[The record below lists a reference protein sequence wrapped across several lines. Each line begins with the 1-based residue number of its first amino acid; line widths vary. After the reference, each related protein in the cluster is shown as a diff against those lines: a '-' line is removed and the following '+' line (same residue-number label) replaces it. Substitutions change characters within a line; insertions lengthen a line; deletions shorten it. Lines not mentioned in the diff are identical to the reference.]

1 MKAYYDTYGNNPE
14 EYAYELKNFIM
25 FTMLEF
31 YMFEQRGIISEDD
44 LNAFVNGL
52 SVDIGIQ
59 LIDVTPQN
67 MADGLCLGDI
77 VFAVNGKPIYN
88 QYHLTE
94 LMEKYPTAVLSVKR
108 QNETFTTKPI
118 DNWSLSGDFYIE

>member
-1 MKAYYDTYGNNPE
+1 
-14 EYAYELKNFIM
+14 
-25 FTMLEF
+25 
-31 YMFEQRGIISEDD
+31 MFEQRGIISEDD

-59 LIDVTPQN
+59 LTDVTPQN
-67 MADGLCLGDI
+67 MAAGLCLGDI
-77 VFAVNGKPIYN
+77 VFGVNGKPIYN